1 MRWLIVGFLFFFLG
15 VDLSAQELQVAG
27 DDLTTTKPVSRMQEA
42 WWKNRHDLRQKEKA
56 NMDELDI
63 LLVGDSITQGWEG
76 AGAKPWKNTF
86 GDLKT
91 FNLGFSG
98 DRTEHVIWR
107 LQNGE
112 VEGLNP
118 RVVMVLIGT
127 NNTGHKLDKPE
138 NIARG
143 VEGIL
148 TELKSRLPDSKV
160 ILLSLFPYDK
170 DPNSPRRKNNNAV
183 NEIIKNYDDGKQVY
197 YLDICDA
204 FFDDQGNMSKEITP
218 DFLHLSE
225 KGYQIW
231 ADQVNDKIRAL
242 RNE

>member
-1 MRWLIVGFLFFFLG
+1 MRWLILGFLFFFPC
-15 VDLSAQELQVAG
+15 VDLSAQEQQVAG

-56 NMDELDI
+56 NIDELDV

-86 GDLKT
+86 GDLQA

-143 VEGIL
+143 VAGIL
-148 TELKSRLPDSKV
+148 TELKNRLPDSKV

-170 DPNSPRRKNNNAV
+170 DPNSPRRKNNDAV

-231 ADQVNDKIRAL
+231 ADQVNDKIRTL